1 MSIHKEFIS
10 ALIHAA
16 WKSETLN
23 IGGGVFKYDEYAELI
38 DIYKA
43 APDLLAALEKILVL
57 NATQGV
63 GYDEW
68 EGAIE
73 MADKAIAKAKGESCP
88 Q

>member
-10 ALIHAA
+10 ALVHSA

-43 APDLLAALEKILVL
+43 APDLLAALESVMACMQKETPWDDAKIIL
-57 NATQGV
+57 T
-63 GYDEW
+63 
-68 EGAIE
+68 
-73 MADKAIAKAKGESCP
+73 MAQRAIAKAKGESCLP
-88 Q
+88 